1 MVGVDFLADCQWQAL
16 NVWRR
21 CMPHS
26 SECCMQFSAKYF
38 MIYLRAA
45 LNSQDIRTPGHRDT
59 GTPGHDT
66 GRTVCPL
73 FGLLTDTPA
82 RLCMQI
88 Y

>member
-1 MVGVDFLADCQWQAL
+1 
-16 NVWRR
+16 
-21 CMPHS
+21 
-26 SECCMQFSAKYF
+26 
-38 MIYLRAA
+38 MIYFRAA
-45 LNSQDIRTPGHRDT
+45 LNSRDIRTPGHRDT